1 MIFMT
6 ILQIRKLRDR
16 EVKRLVMLTQPG
28 KEDFDLNWEPL
39 TPCLISF
46 HQREL
51 TDYSMERI

>member
-1 MIFMT
+1 MI